1 MIFCISDSFFY
12 RKRGCPGPLT
22 PGHHRMRSL
31 ATVKKQIVMQ
41 IKLVSFIILLA
52 CVHVFA
58 EGYAQKVSLSEKNA
72 SLEKIFREIRKQ
84 SGMIFWY
91 ESSLLKKAGKIDIRV
106 QNAPLKDVLD
116 RVFEDLPLSYTIIEN
131 TVVIKPG
138 KQAGP
143 AGPKGAHVEIPVQGS
158 AERSGL
164 QWSPEL
170 LSSRIRIAEP
180 KSRTIRGRVLDEN
193 GDGLPGV
200 SILVRGTQQGTITDE
215 LGNFSLEI
223 PDEKAVLIFSFVGYI
238 TREIPVENR
247 ALFDI
252 SLKPNDQALEEVV
265 VVGYGTQKKVNLT
278 GAVHN
283 VKGEELIR
291 RNATNT
297 SNALQGLVPG
307 VSVTQTS
314 GRPGADGATIR
325 IRGTGSINSTSNPL
339 VLIDGVEGDMN
350 NIDMTSIESISVLK
364 DAASASI
371 YGSRASNGVILI
383 TTKRADKE
391 ALKISYNGFAGFNTP
406 TEMPDPLSAVEYMEA
421 INTARANSD
430 LAPQYS
436 ESLINEYKT
445 LGADG
450 LNRYDTD
457 WRKEVIRNR
466 ALMHNN
472 SVSLGAG
479 TDKFRFFG
487 NLGMFSQDGSI
498 ANNAYKRFTMRINSD
513 ARINKWLKVGTDLNL
528 RSSKTT
534 RPSNDAPESI
544 INKATT
550 FVPVFSG
557 INADGTWGYGQ
568 NGDNPIASAAASG
581 LNTATTP
588 EIILKGFANITPVR
602 DLDIL
607 TSYSIRKLETKSDY
621 FLKPYDTYEGG
632 VFKTS
637 YPSSGNEKYEGWSQ
651 NITRQFNLQ
660 ATYDL
665 KAGHHQ
671 FRLLS
676 GIQTEDRSGKSFS
689 ATRKGF
695 DFAGFEDL
703 DHGDIA
709 TSITAGSHSDW
720 GIFSHFNRLNY
731 SFKDRYLLEL
741 NGRWDA
747 SSRFMDGYRWGFFP
761 SASVGWR
768 ISEEPFFQ
776 PLQSSIDNLK
786 LRGSYGTLGNQEIF
800 SYYPYAATISPGYGY
815 WFDKALST
823 GATQTQVANEKISWE
838 KSTQMNI
845 GLDADLLKSRL
856 SFSFDYYIRNISDIL
871 QQFPI
876 PLYVGLASPW
886 ENAGSMRNKG
896 WDLSTVWRDHIGS
909 VRYNVAANFSDVK
922 NKVINL
928 YGKEYVDTQI
938 TRAGDPIN
946 SWYGYVAD
954 GYFQSQQEIDDSP
967 VYGERN
973 NVRPGYVRYKDIS
986 GPEGVPDG
994 VINAYDRTII
1004 GNPAPRYE
1012 FSLNLNAEWKGF
1024 DITLFFQGVGK
1035 RDIFYS
1041 GIGARPFY
1049 IGRSM
1054 FRHQLDY
1061 WTETNRD
1068 AEFPILLIDG
1078 SGANPNNI
1086 VSTFWTKSGAY
1097 TRLKN
1102 LAIGYSFPSRWT
1114 EKVRIGKARIYV
1126 AGQNLF
1132 TVSNAYKGYD
1142 PENSVSGGNFYPV
1155 MKTFTCGLDVQF

>member
-1 MIFCISDSFFY
+1 MVKSLRSRQPGNSHFFSSKMVILKRLCILS
-12 RKRGCPGPLT
+12 
-22 PGHHRMRSL
+22 
-31 ATVKKQIVMQ
+31 
-41 IKLVSFIILLA
+41 ILLA
-52 CVHVFA
+52 SFQLNARALSQKLSLHLRDVQMEKVLKTLKKRT
-58 EGYAQKVSLSEKNA
+58 GYQFIYNNE
-72 SLEKIFREIRKQ
+72 
-84 SGMIFWY
+84 
-91 ESSLLKKAGKIDIRV
+91 LLKKAKPVTVDISNGTLEQILEETFRD
-106 QNAPLKDVLD
+106 QPLTYDVLEGTIVVKPRDKSSGATLEGRPSFIQELAD
-116 RVFEDLPLSYTIIEN
+116 REVN
-131 TVVIKPG
+131 GTVVDE
-138 KQAGP
+138 
-143 AGPKGAHVEIPVQGS
+143 KGDPLI
-158 AERSGL
+158 
-164 QWSPEL
+164 
-170 LSSRIRIAEP
+170 
-180 KSRTIRGRVLDEN
+180 
-193 GDGLPGV
+193 GV
-200 SILVRGTQQGTITDE
+200 SILVKGTQRGSTTDINGKF
-215 LGNFSLEI
+215 LFEI
-223 PDEKAVLIFSFVGYI
+223 ADDNATLVFSFVGYV
-238 TREIPVENR
+238 TQEIKVGSRSSLN
-247 ALFDI
+247 I
-252 SLKPNDQALEEVV
+252 SMQSDTKALEELV

-283 VKGEELIR
+283 VKGEDLIR

-297 SNALQGLVPG
+297 SNALQGLIPG

-339 VLIDGVEGDMN
+339 ILIDGVEGDMN
-350 NIDMTSIESISVLK
+350 NIDITSIESISVLK

-383 TTKRADKE
+383 TTKRAGKE
-391 ALKISYNGFAGFNTP
+391 PLKVSYNGFAGFNSP
-406 TEMPDPLSAVEYMEA
+406 TEIPEPLSAIEYMEA
-421 INTARANSD
+421 INAARANSD

-436 ESLINEYKT
+436 ESLINDYKT

-457 WRKEVIRNR
+457 WRKETIRNR

-479 TDKFRFFG
+479 TEKFRFFG

-498 ANNAYKRFTMRINSD
+498 ENNAYKRFTMRVNSD
-513 ARINKWLKVGTDLNL
+513 ARINNWLKVGTDLNL

-534 RPSNDAPESI
+534 RPSYDLPESI

-581 LNTATTP
+581 INTATTP

-602 DLDIL
+602 NLDIL

-621 FLKPYDTYEGG
+621 FLTPYDTYEGG

-637 YPSSGNEKYEGWSQ
+637 FPSSGNEKQEAWSQ
-651 NITRQFNLQ
+651 NITKQFNLQ

-665 KAGHHQ
+665 TAGNHA
-671 FRLLS
+671 FKLLS
-676 GIQTEDRSGKSFS
+676 GIQTEDKSARSFS

-695 DFAGFEDL
+695 AFPGFEDL

-709 TSITAGSHSDW
+709 TSITAGSHWDW

-731 SFKDRYLLEL
+731 SFKDRYLLEV

-747 SSRFMDGYRWGFFP
+747 SSRFMEAYRWGFFP

-768 ISEEPFFQ
+768 ISEERFFQ
-776 PLQSSIDNLK
+776 PLQNNVENLK
-786 LRGSYGTLGNQEIF
+786 IRASYGTLGNQDIF
-800 SYYPYAATISPGYGY
+800 SYYPYAATISPGFGY
-815 WFDKALST
+815 WFDKALAT

-838 KSTQMNI
+838 KSTQLNI
-845 GLDADLLKSRL
+845 GVDADLLKSRL
-856 SFSFDYYIRNISDIL
+856 NLSFDYYIRNISDIL

-876 PLYVGLASPW
+876 PLYVGLTSPW

-896 WDLSTVWRDHIGS
+896 WDLSVAWRDHIGN
-909 VRYNVAANFSDVK
+909 VRYNIAANFSDVK
-922 NKVINL
+922 NKVVNL

-938 TRAGDPIN
+938 TREGDPIN

-954 GYFQSQQEIDDSP
+954 GYFQSQQEIDNSP
-967 VYGERN
+967 VYGERK
-973 NVRPGYVRYKDIS
+973 NVRPGYIRYKDLS
-986 GPEGVPDG
+986 GPEGTPDG

-1004 GNPAPRYE
+1004 GNPSPRYE
-1012 FSLNLNAEWKGF
+1012 YSVNLNAEWKGL

-1041 GIGARPFY
+1041 GYGARPFY

-1086 VSTFWTKSGAY
+1086 ISTFWTKSGAY
-1097 TRLKN
+1097 ARLKN
-1102 LAIGYSFPSRWT
+1102 VVVGYSFPSAWT
-1114 EKVRIGKARIYV
+1114 EKVRIGKARLYV

-1142 PENSVSGGNFYPV
+1142 PENAVNGGSFYPV
-1155 MKTFTCGLDVQF
+1155 MRTFTCGLDIQF

>member
-1 MIFCISDSFFY
+1 MIKSLRSRRSRNIGFCIHKTLMM
-12 RKRGCPGPLT
+12 RKFCIL
-22 PGHHRMRSL
+22 L
-31 ATVKKQIVMQ
+31 
-41 IKLVSFIILLA
+41 ILLA
-52 CVHVFA
+52 GFQMNA
-58 EGYAQKVSLSEKNA
+58 RAISQKLSLHLRDVQ
-72 SLEKIFREIRKQ
+72 LEKVLKTLKKRTGYQFIYNNE
-84 SGMIFWY
+84 
-91 ESSLLKKAGKIDIRV
+91 LLKKAKPVTVDVSNGTLEQILEETFRN
-106 QNAPLKDVLD
+106 QPLTYDVVEGTIVVRPRDTPSGAVLKSLPSVLQE
-116 RVFEDLPLSYTIIEN
+116 REFEDREVSGTVADEKGDPLI
-131 TVVIKPG
+131 
-138 KQAGP
+138 
-143 AGPKGAHVEIPVQGS
+143 
-158 AERSGL
+158 
-164 QWSPEL
+164 
-170 LSSRIRIAEP
+170 
-180 KSRTIRGRVLDEN
+180 
-193 GDGLPGV
+193 GV
-200 SILVRGTQQGTITDE
+200 SILIKGTQRGTTTDISGKFQ
-215 LGNFSLEI
+215 LAI
-223 PDEKAVLIFSFVGYI
+223 PDDNATLVFSFVGYV
-238 TREIPVENR
+238 TQEVKVGSRSS
-247 ALFDI
+247 LDI
-252 SLKPNDQALEEVV
+252 AMQSDTKALEELV
-265 VVGYGTQKKVNLT
+265 VVGYGMQKKVNLT

-283 VKGEELIR
+283 VKGEDLIR

-307 VSVTQTS
+307 VSVVQPS

-339 VLIDGVEGDMN
+339 ILIDGVEGDMN

-383 TTKRADKE
+383 TTKRAGKE
-391 ALKISYNGFAGFNTP
+391 PLKISYNGFAGFNTP
-406 TEMPDPLSAVEYMEA
+406 TEIPEPLSAIEYMEA
-421 INTARANSD
+421 INAARANSD
-430 LAPQYS
+430 LAPQYP
-436 ESLINEYKT
+436 ESLINDYKT

-457 WRKEVIRNR
+457 WRKETIRNH

-472 SVSLGAG
+472 SISLGAG
-479 TDKFRFFG
+479 TEKFRFFG

-498 ANNAYKRFTMRINSD
+498 ANNAYKRFTMRVNSD
-513 ARINKWLKVGTDLNL
+513 ARINNWLKVGTDLNL

-534 RPSNDAPESI
+534 RPAYDTPESI

-568 NGDNPIASAAASG
+568 NGDNPIASASASG
-581 LNTATTP
+581 INTATTP

-602 DLDIL
+602 NLDIL
-607 TSYSIRKLETKSDY
+607 TSYSIRKLETKSDH
-621 FLKPYDTYEGG
+621 FLTPYDTYEGG

-637 YPSSGNEKYEGWSQ
+637 FPSSGNEKNESWSQ
-651 NITRQFNLQ
+651 NITKQFNLQ

-665 KAGHHQ
+665 AAGHHALK
-671 FRLLS
+671 LLS
-676 GIQTEDRSGKSFS
+676 GIQTEDKSARSFS
-689 ATRKGF
+689 AMRKGF
-695 DFAGFEDL
+695 DFPGFEDL

-709 TSITAGSHSDW
+709 TSITAGSHWDW

-747 SSRFMDGYRWGFFP
+747 SSRFMEAYRWGFFP

-776 PLQSSIDNLK
+776 PLQNSIENLK
-786 LRGSYGTLGNQEIF
+786 LRASYGTLGNQDIF
-800 SYYPYAATISPGYGY
+800 SYYPYAATISPGFGY
-815 WFDKALST
+815 WFDKALAT

-856 SFSFDYYIRNISDIL
+856 NLSFDYYVRNISDIL

-876 PLYVGLASPW
+876 PLYVGLTSPW
-886 ENAGSMRNKG
+886 ENAGSMQNKG
-896 WDLSTVWRDHIGS
+896 WDLSVAWRDHIGD
-909 VRYNVAANFSDVK
+909 VRYNIAANFSDVK

-928 YGKEYVDTQI
+928 YGKEYVGTQI
-938 TRAGDPIN
+938 TREGDPIN

-954 GYFQSQQEIDDSP
+954 GYFQSQQEIDNSP
-967 VYGERN
+967 VYGEKQ
-973 NVRPGYVRYKDIS
+973 NVRPGYIRYKDLS
-986 GPEGVPDG
+986 GPDGVPDG

-1004 GNPAPRYE
+1004 GNPSPRYE
-1012 FSLNLNAEWKGF
+1012 YSVNLNAEWKGL

-1035 RDIFYS
+1035 KDIFYS
-1041 GIGARPFY
+1041 GSGARPFY

-1054 FRHQLDY
+1054 FKHQLDY

-1097 TRLKN
+1097 MRLKN
-1102 LAIGYSFPSRWT
+1102 LAIGYSFPSAWT
-1114 EKVRIGKARIYV
+1114 EKIRIGKARLYV

-1142 PENSVSGGNFYPV
+1142 PEISVNGGSFYPV
-1155 MKTFTCGLDVQF
+1155 MKTFTCGLDIQF

>member
-1 MIFCISDSFFY
+1 MLFLKKLCI
-12 RKRGCPGPLT
+12 L
-22 PGHHRMRSL
+22 L
-31 ATVKKQIVMQ
+31 
-41 IKLVSFIILLA
+41 ILLA
-52 CVHVFA
+52 SFQLNA
-58 EGYAQKVSLSEKNA
+58 RALSQKLSLHLRDVQ
-72 SLEKIFREIRKQ
+72 LEKVLKTLKKRTGYQFIYNNE
-84 SGMIFWY
+84 
-91 ESSLLKKAGKIDIRV
+91 LLKKAKPVTVDISDGTLEQILEETFRN
-106 QNAPLKDVLD
+106 QPLTYDVVEGTIVVRPRENPSGTLLNSQPS
-116 RVFEDLPLSYTIIEN
+116 VMPQPEFEDREVSGTVADEKGDPLI
-131 TVVIKPG
+131 
-138 KQAGP
+138 
-143 AGPKGAHVEIPVQGS
+143 
-158 AERSGL
+158 
-164 QWSPEL
+164 
-170 LSSRIRIAEP
+170 
-180 KSRTIRGRVLDEN
+180 
-193 GDGLPGV
+193 GV
-200 SILVRGTQQGTITDE
+200 SILVKGTQRGTTTDVSGKFR
-215 LGNFSLEI
+215 LAI
-223 PDEKAVLIFSFVGYI
+223 PDDNATLVFSFVGYV
-238 TREIPVENR
+238 TQEIKAGSR
-247 ALFDI
+247 SSLDIALQSDT
-252 SLKPNDQALEEVV
+252 KALEELV
-265 VVGYGTQKKVNLT
+265 VVGYGMQKKVNLT

-283 VKGEELIR
+283 VKGEDLIR

-307 VSVTQTS
+307 VSVVQPS

-339 VLIDGVEGDMN
+339 ILIDGVEGDMN

-383 TTKRADKE
+383 TTKRAGKE
-391 ALKISYNGFAGFNTP
+391 PLKISYNGFAGFNTP
-406 TEMPDPLSAVEYMEA
+406 TEIPEPLSAIEYMEA
-421 INTARANSD
+421 INAARANSN
-430 LAPQYS
+430 LAPQYP
-436 ESLINEYKT
+436 ESLINDYKT

-457 WRKEVIRNR
+457 WRKETIRNR

-479 TDKFRFFG
+479 TEKFRFFG

-498 ANNAYKRFTMRINSD
+498 ANNAYKRFTMRVNSD
-513 ARINKWLKVGTDLNL
+513 ARINNWLKVGTDLNL

-534 RPSNDAPESI
+534 RPANDTPESI

-568 NGDNPIASAAASG
+568 NGDNPIASASASG
-581 LNTATTP
+581 INTATTP
-588 EIILKGFANITPVR
+588 EIILKGFAHITPAR
-602 DLDIL
+602 NLDIL
-607 TSYSIRKLETKSDY
+607 ASYSIRKLETKSDY
-621 FLKPYDTYEGG
+621 FLTPYDTYEGG

-637 YPSSGNEKYEGWSQ
+637 FPSSGNEKQEEWGQ
-651 NITRQFNLQ
+651 NITKQFNLQ

-665 KAGHHQ
+665 AAGHHALK
-671 FRLLS
+671 LLS
-676 GIQTEDRSGKSFS
+676 GVQTEDKSFRSFS
-689 ATRKGF
+689 ARRKGF
-695 DFAGFEDL
+695 AFPGFEDL

-709 TSITAGSHSDW
+709 TSLTAGSHWDW
-720 GIFSHFNRLNY
+720 GIFSHFNRINY

-747 SSRFMDGYRWGFFP
+747 SSRFKEAYRWGFFP

-768 ISEEPFFQ
+768 ISEEPLFR
-776 PLQSSIDNLK
+776 PLQNGIENLK
-786 LRGSYGTLGNQEIF
+786 LRASYGTLGNQDIF
-800 SYYPYAATISPGYGY
+800 SYYPYAATISPDFGY
-815 WFDKALST
+815 WFDKALAT

-845 GLDADLLKSRL
+845 GIDADLFKSRL
-856 SFSFDYYIRNISDIL
+856 NLSFDYYVRNISDIL

-876 PLYVGLASPW
+876 PLYVGLTSPW

-896 WDLSTVWRDHIGS
+896 WDLSVAWRDHIGN
-909 VRYNVAANFSDVK
+909 VRYNVTANLSDVK

-928 YGKEYVDTQI
+928 YGKEYVDDYI
-938 TRAGDPIN
+938 TREGDPIR

-967 VYGERN
+967 VYGEKK
-973 NVRPGYVRYKDIS
+973 NVRPGYIRYKDLS
-986 GPEGVPDG
+986 GPDGVPDG

-1004 GNPAPRYE
+1004 GDPSPRYE
-1012 FSLNLNAEWKGF
+1012 YSLNLNAEWKGL

-1041 GIGARPFY
+1041 GSGARPFY

-1054 FRHQLDY
+1054 FKHQLDY

-1086 VSTFWTKSGAY
+1086 ISTFWTKSGAY
-1097 TRLKN
+1097 ARLKN
-1102 LAIGYSFPSRWT
+1102 LAIGYSFPSAWT
-1114 EKVRIGKARIYV
+1114 EKIRIGKARFYV

-1142 PENSVSGGNFYPV
+1142 PEISVNGGSFYPV
-1155 MKTFTCGLDVQF
+1155 MKTFTCGLDIQF